1 MTAESRRKNGFDHP
15 AEDLTPDRR
24 IGPRD
29 PFLASRHL
37 SFLGRRSVHWAR
49 VWSRLVDLT
58 ILVGEWLLDRCDRLA
73 THASR
78 IGNDPIFDL
87 GTVGTQVF
95 PWHRSLEDHWGTIRA
110 ELDHLLKY
118 REALANFQDISTD
131 QATIT
136 DDDRWKTYFLYGFGF
151 RAEANC
157 ERCPETARLVA
168 SVPGM
173 KTAMFSILAPGKHI
187 PEHRGPYKGLI
198 RYHLGVKIPSDR
210 EGCRIRIGD
219 QSMSWAEGESLF
231 FDDTYAHEVW
241 NDTDEERVVLF
252 LDVVRPLRFPMNVL
266 NGAILW
272 LIAVSPFV
280 TDAKRRHREWERAFA
295 STLAAGSSASSAISR
310 PASRA
315 IGSGPR
321 RGAASRSSSE
331 E

>member
-1 MTAESRRKNGFDHP
+1 M
-15 AEDLTPDRR
+15 
-24 IGPRD
+24 
-29 PFLASRHL
+29 
-37 SFLGRRSVHWAR
+37 
-49 VWSRLVDLT
+49 WSRLVDLT
-58 ILVGEWLLDRCDRLA
+58 ILVGEWLLDRCDRLV

-78 IGNDPIFDL
+78 IGNSPIFDPR
-87 GTVGTQVF
+87 TVGTEVF
-95 PWHRSLEDHWGTIRA
+95 PWRRSFEAHWGTIRA
-110 ELDHLLKY
+110 ELDDLLKY

-131 QATIT
+131 QASIT
-136 DDDRWKTYFLYGFGF
+136 DDDRWKTYFFYGFGF

-187 PEHRGPYKGLI
+187 PEHCGPYKGLV
-198 RYHLGVKIPSDR
+198 RYHLGVKVPRDR
-210 EGCRIRIGD
+210 ERCRIRRGD
-219 QSMSWAEGESLF
+219 QYMSWAEGESLF

-252 LDVVRPLRFPMNVL
+252 LDVVRPLRFPMNVV

-280 TDAKRRHREWERAFA
+280 TDAKRRHREWEQRFA
-295 STLAAGSSASSAISR
+295 ATLAAASSASPAISR
-310 PASRA
+310 PAPRA
-315 IGSGPR
+315 TGSGPR